1 MFQFD
6 TIKSV
11 GGSQC
16 PGLARDHIDL
26 TLTDRTGQYIVY
38 GRRSYNCNEQLRSE
52 SQIETVVAGR
62 EERGEERSRHS
73 TTCLYSVLYQPGQ
86 PPMES

>member
-62 EERGEERSRHS
+62 EERRGEITAQHN
-73 TTCLYSVLYQPGQ
+73 LPVLYQPGQ